1 MGFRKT
7 WVVLF
12 LAIGLMS
19 VLPLRAQQ
27 KPFTQEQV
35 SNMVRDGFGDD
46 SGAKLIE
53 QRGIDFAPT
62 DDFLKSLKTA
72 GASDVFLNALRAPK
86 QSQPV
91 SAAKPLNQVQI
102 LALLAGGVPAQRVAM
117 LVNTRGLDFDV
128 KDDYLQQ
135 VRQAGG
141 DEGIISA
148 LKNAKVTKPVN
159 ETVDPALEAQQSDER
174 RHMATGGEL
183 ARKGQYA
190 LAEVEYRA
198 ALKLDP
204 QNADL
209 YVSLAYVLIPQQKW
223 ADTETAAR
231 GALRLDPNND
241 LAHNNL
247 GVALGSKGDL
257 ENAIAEFR
265 EAIRLNQNYEIAHD
279 NLGVALGIKGDV
291 DGAIAEYR
299 EAIRLNP
306 NFEVAHY
313 NLGVALERKG
323 DKAGAM
329 AEYHAAYV
337 LKPNN
342 MDYWNNYDRLLKQVK
357 VKKK

>member
-1 MGFRKT
+1 MGLRKT
-7 WVVLF
+7 LVFLL

-19 VLPLRAQQ
+19 VLSLWAQQ

-53 QRGIDFAPT
+53 QRGIDFVPS
-62 DDFLKSLKTA
+62 DDFLKSLKAA
-72 GASDVFLNALRAPK
+72 GASEVFLNALRTPK
-86 QSQPV
+86 PSQPG

-102 LALLAGGVPAQRVAM
+102 LALLAGGVPGPRVAM

-141 DEGIISA
+141 DEGIVTA

-257 ENAIAEFR
+257 DNAISEFR
-265 EAIRLNQNYEIAHD
+265 EAIRLNPNYEVAHD

-291 DGAIAEYR
+291 DSAIAEYR

-329 AEYHAAYV
+329 AEYHAAYL

-342 MDYWNNYDRLLKQVK
+342 LDYWNNYERLLKQVK
-357 VKKK
+357 VKK